1 MKVEGTSAQY
11 AEEEIPSG
19 DCEKSKGV
27 ESKMADGQ
35 QPDLAEG
42 GKETQN
48 ANQETIST
56 EETVVETKPLLE
68 KSASDTDGKV
78 CVTHYLSLPRGLY
91 GAIAK
96 VYHS

>member
-42 GKETQN
+42 G
-48 ANQETIST
+48 
-56 EETVVETKPLLE
+56 
-68 KSASDTDGKV
+68 DGKV
-78 CVTHYLSLPRGLY
+78 CVTHYLYLPRGLY